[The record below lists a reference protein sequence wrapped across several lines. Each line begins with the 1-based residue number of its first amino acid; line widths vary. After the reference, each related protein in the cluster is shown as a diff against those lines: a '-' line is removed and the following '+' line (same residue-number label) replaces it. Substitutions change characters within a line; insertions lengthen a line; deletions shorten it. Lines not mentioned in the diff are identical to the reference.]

1 MKFLLK
7 LLYLNIFLF
16 AFFMKCLSW
25 MHPIWIYTQHS
36 YTVLPF
42 SQTQLSEK
50 EMVRMEIQALLD
62 KFYTKQNQ
70 MTQNG
75 NNNGLSILKIMQS
88 SGHL

>member
-7 LLYLNIFLF
+7 LLYLNIFYLHFSWNACHECILF
-16 AFFMKCLSW
+16 EY
-25 MHPIWIYTQHS
+25 IQHS